1 MGPPTLSVRSEL
13 NDIEGPGTEPQP
25 TGTVGAAPPPSFT
38 PLTYK
43 LRAFL
48 SRLIGASGRR
58 RVLEALPARHL
69 AVPAAAERGGG
80 GIGGPGG
87 RALRRGVQPWPV
99 PIHASPQLRGSRR
112 RKKAAALQGTGGS
125 PGVCGALAFPVP
137 PPTPPVGFSPTAAT
151 RAASNTS
158 ENSRRR

>member
-1 MGPPTLSVRSEL
+1 MTLKDPGPSRSLPALWEL
-13 NDIEGPGTEPQP
+13 PH
-25 TGTVGAAPPPSFT
+25 PPASG
-38 PLTYK
+38 LTYK

-48 SRLIGASGRR
+48 SRLLGASGRR

-80 GIGGPGG
+80 GIGGSGG

-112 RKKAAALQGTGGS
+112 RKKAGALQATGGS
-125 PGVCGALAFPVP
+125 PGVFPVP
-137 PPTPPVGFSPTAAT
+137 PPTPPVGFSPTAAS
-151 RAASNTS
+151 RATSNTS